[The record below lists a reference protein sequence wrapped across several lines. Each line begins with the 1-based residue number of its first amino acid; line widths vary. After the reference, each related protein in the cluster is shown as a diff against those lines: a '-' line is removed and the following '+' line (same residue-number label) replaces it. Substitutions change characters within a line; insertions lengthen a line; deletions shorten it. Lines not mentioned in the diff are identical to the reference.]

1 MTGNNGDSL
10 YTVDSNNGSS
20 TYIGAFGQSSTYTL
34 SFDKAGTLY
43 GISNGFNDGTL
54 VTIDTATG
62 HATTVGTT
70 TGIADLMALAFAPDG
85 TLYSASWATNSLYKM
100 DKATGSATLVGALGF
115 YNIMDIDFDTHGD
128 LYGLGN
134 SLYKIDLSTGHGTLV
149 TTLGNTC
156 LMGMAIDKSNRFL
169 ATDYCANNT
178 PLYQINTLN
187 GTLTALGDTGI
198 DNAMGG
204 AFQAADVP
212 EPASIGLV
220 GLGLAGLALARRRK
234 VHRSKSL

>member
-1 MTGNNGDSL
+1 
-10 YTVDSNNGSS
+10 
-20 TYIGAFGQSSTYTL
+20 
-34 SFDKAGTLY
+34 
-43 GISNGFNDGTL
+43 
-54 VTIDTATG
+54 
-62 HATTVGTT
+62 
-70 TGIADLMALAFAPDG
+70 
-85 TLYSASWATNSLYKM
+85 
-100 DKATGSATLVGALGF
+100 
-115 YNIMDIDFDTHGD
+115 
-128 LYGLGN
+128 
-134 SLYKIDLSTGHGTLV
+134 
-149 TTLGNTC
+149 
-156 LMGMAIDKSNRFL
+156 MGMAIDKSNSFL